1 MILKNIL
8 PTNTLDSLLA
18 YFSNVVAV
26 SKSYV
31 NYFDFSSGS
40 ITSFGIADTYVK
52 LEAATTQGFSNNGL
66 VMTSDNRIENTSSSK
81 ICSVNGAVNISGSN
95 NNEIDFAF
103 FLDEVLVPCS
113 AQSLVLD
120 SGGRASSVSFQC
132 IVEIPQNSYI
142 EVWCKNKAATNPI
155 TLVNVNVIVKE
166 M

>member
-26 SKSYV
+26 SKSYI

-40 ITSFGIADTYVK
+40 ITSFALADTYVK
-52 LEAATTQGFSNNGL
+52 LEATTTQGFSNNGL
-66 VMTSDNRIENTSSSK
+66 VMTTDNRIENTSSSK

-103 FLDEVLVPCS
+103 FLDDVLVPCS
-113 AQSLVLD
+113 AQSVVLG
-120 SGGRASSVSFQC
+120 SGGKASSVSFQC

-142 EVWCKNKAATNPI
+142 EVWCKNRLSANPI